1 MLPLYIW
8 GKTMK
13 KDEIEFWRDTS
24 YQIIDEVGEAVSPL
38 IGREKSGETVKMGA
52 DGTPT
57 KMIDVVAEEKVIE
70 ILKNTGKS
78 VTLVSEEI
86 GEFKIGKGSSEVV
99 FVVDP
104 LDGTINALKN
114 IPFYGISI
122 AIADS
127 SIKSLDS
134 LTLQDIEIG
143 FVKNLASGDLY
154 EAVKGEGASL
164 NGENA
169 IPSSRK
175 DITGSLIGAYVR
187 GAMTKMNEICKTV
200 RRIRLLGSV
209 ATELCY
215 VADGTYDA
223 FLDIR
228 GNLRVVDIAAAKL
241 IVEEAGGTVTNE
253 HGKSLDN
260 KLNVTERTSVIAAC
274 NLNVHADIINMTEV
288 L

>member
-1 MLPLYIW
+1 ME
-8 GKTMK
+8 K
-13 KDEIEFWRDTS
+13 KDIEFWRAVS
-24 YQIIDEVGEAVSPL
+24 YRIITEVGEAITPL
-38 IGREKSGETVKMGA
+38 VGKEKSGETVKMGA

-70 ILKNTGKS
+70 ILKNTGRS
-78 VTLVSEEI
+78 MTLISEEI
-86 GEFKIGKGSSEVV
+86 GEYKIGDGTSEVV

-104 LDGTINALKN
+104 LDGTINALKK

-127 SIKSLDS
+127 SSKSLNS

-143 FVKNLASGDLY
+143 FVKNLATGDIY
-154 EAVKGEGASL
+154 EAIKGEGASL
-164 NGENA
+164 NGKTA
-169 IPSSRK
+169 VPSSRE

-187 GAMTKMNEICKTV
+187 GAMTQMNEICKTV

-253 HGKSLDN
+253 QGKSLDN
-260 KLNVTERTSVIAAC
+260 KLGVTERTSIIAAC
-274 NLNVHADIINMTEV
+274 NLNVHADIINITEV

>member
-1 MLPLYIW
+1 
-8 GKTMK
+8 MK
-13 KDEIEFWRDTS
+13 KEDIEFWRDIS
-24 YQIIDEVGEAVSPL
+24 YKIINEVNEAISPL
-38 IGREKSGETVKMGA
+38 VGREKSGETVKMGA

-78 VTLVSEEI
+78 VILVSEEI
-86 GEFKIGKGSSEVV
+86 GELKIGKNPSEVV

-122 AIADS
+122 AIADAS
-127 SIKSLDS
+127 NKSGDS
-134 LTLQDIEIG
+134 LTLQDIEMG
-143 FVKNLASGDLY
+143 FVKNLATGDLY
-154 EAVKGEGASL
+154 EAVKGKGAIL
-164 NGENA
+164 NGKNTV
-169 IPSSRK
+169 PSSRET
-175 DITGSLIGAYVR
+175 ITGSLIGAYVR
-187 GAMTKMNEICKTV
+187 GAMTKMDDICKTV

-260 KLNVTERTSVIAAC
+260 RLNVTERTSIIAAC
-274 NLNVHADIINMTEV
+274 NLNVHKGIINITEI

>member
-1 MLPLYIW
+1 
-8 GKTMK
+8 MK
-13 KDEIEFWRDTS
+13 KDDIKFWRDIS
-24 YQIIDEVGEAVSPL
+24 YQILDEVNEAISPL
-38 IGREKSGETVKMGA
+38 VGKEKSGETVKMGA

-57 KMIDVVAEEKVIE
+57 KLIDVVAEEKIIE
-70 ILKNTGKS
+70 ILKKTGKS

-86 GEFKIGKGSSEVV
+86 GEFKIGQGPSEVV

-114 IPFYGISI
+114 IPFYGVSL

-127 SIKSLDS
+127 SIKPLGL
-134 LTLQDIEIG
+134 LTLKDIELG
-143 FVKNLASGDLY
+143 FVKNLATGDLY
-154 EAVKGEGASL
+154 EAIKGKGASL
-164 NGENA
+164 NGA
-169 IPSSRK
+169 SAVPSSRK
-175 DITGSLIGAYVR
+175 DVAGSLIGAYVR
-187 GAMTKMNEICKTV
+187 GAMTRMNDICKTV

-209 ATELCY
+209 AAELCY

-260 KLNVTERTSVIAAC
+260 KLKVTERTSLVAAC
-274 NLNVHADIINMTEV
+274 NSNVHKGILNITEV

>member
-1 MLPLYIW
+1 MLQLFIW
-8 GKTMK
+8 GKIME
-13 KDEIEFWRDTS
+13 KDDIEFWREVS

-38 IGREKSGETVKMGA
+38 VGKEKSGETVKMGA

-57 KMIDVVAEEKVIE
+57 KMIDVVAEEKVIKL
-70 ILKNTGKS
+70 LKNTGKS

-86 GEFKIGKGSSEVV
+86 GELKIGKGPSEVV

-104 LDGTINALKN
+104 LDGTVNALKN

-127 SIKSLDS
+127 AIKPLNS
-134 LTLQDIEIG
+134 LTLRDIEIG
-143 FVKNLASGDLY
+143 FVKNLATGDLY
-154 EAVKGEGASL
+154 QAIKGNGASL
-164 NGENA
+164 NGENTV
-169 IPSSRK
+169 PSSRE

-200 RRIRLLGSV
+200 KRIRLLGSV

-260 KLNVTERTSVIAAC
+260 KLNVTERTSIIAAC
-274 NLNVHADIINMTEV
+274 NLNVHKDIINITEV

>member
-1 MLPLYIW
+1 
-8 GKTMK
+8 MK
-13 KDEIEFWRDTS
+13 KEDIEFWRAVS
-24 YQIIDEVGEAVSPL
+24 YRIITEVGEAITPL
-38 IGREKSGETVKMGA
+38 VGKEKSGETVKMGA

-70 ILKNTGKS
+70 ILKNTGRS
-78 VTLVSEEI
+78 MTLISEEI
-86 GEFKIGKGSSEVV
+86 GEYKIGKGTSEVV

-104 LDGTINALKN
+104 LDGTINALKK

-127 SIKSLDS
+127 SSKSLNS

-143 FVKNLASGDLY
+143 FVKNLATGDIY
-154 EAVKGEGASL
+154 EAIKGEGASL
-164 NGENA
+164 NGETT
-169 IPSSRK
+169 IPSSRE
-175 DITGSLIGAYVR
+175 DVNGSLIGAYVR

-253 HGKSLDN
+253 QGKSLDN
-260 KLNVTERTSVIAAC
+260 KLSVTERTSIIAAC
-274 NLNVHADIINMTEV
+274 NLNVHADIINITEV

>member
-1 MLPLYIW
+1 MLQLFIW
-8 GKTMK
+8 GKIMK
-13 KDEIEFWRDTS
+13 KEDIEFWRAVS
-24 YQIIDEVGEAVSPL
+24 YRIITEVGEAISPL
-38 IGREKSGETVKMGA
+38 VGKEKSGETVKMGA

-57 KMIDVVAEEKVIE
+57 KMIDVIAEEKVIE
-70 ILKNTGKS
+70 ILENTGKS
-78 VTLVSEEI
+78 VTLISEEI
-86 GEFKIGKGSSEVV
+86 GKFEIGKGPSEVV

-127 SIKSLDS
+127 SVKPWDS

-143 FVKNLASGDLY
+143 FVKNLANGDLY
-154 EAVKGEGASL
+154 EAVKGKGSSL
-164 NGENA
+164 NGKSA

-253 HGKSLDN
+253 HGKNLDN
-260 KLNVTERTSVIAAC
+260 KLKVTERTSLIAAC
-274 NLNVHADIINMTEV
+274 NLSVHKDIMNITEV

>member
-1 MLPLYIW
+1 MLQLFIW
-8 GKTMK
+8 GKTMEE
-13 KDEIEFWRDTS
+13 DDIEFWRDIS
-24 YQIIDEVGEAVSPL
+24 HKIIDEVSKVVSPL

-57 KMIDVVAEEKVIE
+57 KMIDIVAEEKVIE
-70 ILKNTGKS
+70 ILKSTGKP

-86 GEFKIGKGSSEVV
+86 GELKIGEEPPEVV

-127 SIKSLDS
+127 SDKSLKS
-134 LTLQDIEIG
+134 LTLHDIEMG
-143 FVKNLASGDLY
+143 FVKNLATGHLY
-154 EAVKGEGASL
+154 EAVKGKGVLL
-164 NGENA
+164 NGAE
-169 IPSSRK
+169 ISPSSRE
-175 DITGSLIGAYVR
+175 DISGSLIGAYIR
-187 GAMTKMNEICKTV
+187 GAMDKMSEICKTV
-200 RRIRLLGSV
+200 KRIRLLGSV
-209 ATELCY
+209 AIELCY

-241 IVEEAGGTVTNE
+241 IVEEAGGIITDE
-253 HGKSLDN
+253 HGKSLKN

-274 NLNVHADIINMTEV
+274 NPKVHTGTINITEV

>member
-1 MLPLYIW
+1 V
-8 GKTMK
+8 GK
-13 KDEIEFWRDTS
+13 
-24 YQIIDEVGEAVSPL
+24 
-38 IGREKSGETVKMGA
+38 EKSGETVKMGA

-70 ILKNTGKS
+70 ILKNTGRS
-78 VTLVSEEI
+78 MTLISEEI
-86 GEFKIGKGSSEVV
+86 GEYKIGKGTSEVV

-104 LDGTINALKN
+104 LDGTINALKK

-127 SIKSLDS
+127 SSKSLNS

-143 FVKNLASGDLY
+143 FVKNLATGDIY

-164 NGENA
+164 NGETA
-169 IPSSRK
+169 IPSSRE
-175 DITGSLIGAYVR
+175 DVTGSLIGAYVR

-253 HGKSLDN
+253 QGKRLDN
-260 KLNVTERTSVIAAC
+260 KLGVTERTSIIAAC
-274 NLNVHADIINMTEV
+274 NLNVHADIINITEV

>member
-1 MLPLYIW
+1 
-8 GKTMK
+8 MK
-13 KDEIEFWRDTS
+13 KEDIEFWRAVS
-24 YQIIDEVGEAVSPL
+24 YRIITEVDEAVSPL
-38 IGREKSGETVKMGA
+38 VGREKSGKTVKMGA

-70 ILKNTGKS
+70 ILENTGKS
-78 VTLVSEEI
+78 VTLISEEI
-86 GEFKIGKGSSEVV
+86 GEFKIGEGPSEVV

-127 SIKSLDS
+127 SIKSLKS

-143 FVKNLASGDLY
+143 FVKNLATGDIY
-154 EAVKGEGASL
+154 EAIKGKGASL
-164 NGENA
+164 NGTA
-169 IPSSRK
+169 AVPSSK
-175 DITGSLIGAYVR
+175 EDITDSLIGAYVR
-187 GAMTKMNEICKTV
+187 GAMNKMNEICKTV

-260 KLNVTERTSVIAAC
+260 KLKVTERTSLIAAC
-274 NLNVHADIINMTEV
+274 NSNIHKDITNITEV

>member
-1 MLPLYIW
+1 
-8 GKTMK
+8 MK
-13 KDEIEFWRDTS
+13 KEDIEFWR
-24 YQIIDEVGEAVSPL
+24 AVSYRIITEVDEAISPL
-38 IGREKSGETVKMGA
+38 VGKKESGETVKMGA

-57 KMIDVVAEEKVIE
+57 KMIDVIAEEKVIE

-78 VTLVSEEI
+78 LTLVSEEI
-86 GEFKIGKGSSEVV
+86 GELKIGKDSSEVV

-122 AIADS
+122 AIADA
-127 SIKSLDS
+127 SIKSVNS

-143 FVKNLASGDLY
+143 FVKNLATGDIY
-154 EAVKGEGASL
+154 EAVKREGSSL
-164 NGENA
+164 NGENTV
-169 IPSSRK
+169 PSSRK
-175 DITGSLIGAYVR
+175 NMAGSSIGAYVR
-187 GAMTKMNEICKTV
+187 GAMNRMNEICKTV

-241 IVEEAGGTVTNE
+241 IVEEAGGIVTNE
-253 HGKSLDN
+253 HGKRLDN
-260 KLNVTERTSVIAAC
+260 KLKVTERTSLIAAG
-274 NLNVHADIINMTEV
+274 NQNIHKDITNITEV

>member
-1 MLPLYIW
+1 
-8 GKTMK
+8 MK
-13 KDEIEFWRDTS
+13 KEDIEFWRAVS
-24 YQIIDEVGEAVSPL
+24 YRIITEVGEAITPL
-38 IGREKSGETVKMGA
+38 VGKEKSGETVKMGA

-70 ILKNTGKS
+70 ILKNTGRS
-78 VTLVSEEI
+78 MTLISEEI
-86 GEFKIGKGSSEVV
+86 GEYKIGDGISEVV

-104 LDGTINALKN
+104 LDGTINALKK

-127 SIKSLDS
+127 SSKSLDS

-143 FVKNLASGDLY
+143 FVKNLATGDIY
-154 EAVKGEGASL
+154 EAIKGEGASL
-164 NGENA
+164 NGKTA
-169 IPSSRK
+169 IPSPRE

-187 GAMTKMNEICKTV
+187 GAMAQMNEICKTV

-253 HGKSLDN
+253 QGKSLDN
-260 KLNVTERTSVIAAC
+260 KLGVTERTSIIAAC
-274 NLNVHADIINMTEV
+274 NLNVHADIINITEV

>member
-1 MLPLYIW
+1 
-8 GKTMK
+8 MK
-13 KDEIEFWRDTS
+13 KEDIEFWRDIS
-24 YQIIDEVGEAVSPL
+24 YQIITEVGEAVSPL
-38 IGREKSGETVKMGA
+38 VGKEKSGKTVKMGA

-78 VTLVSEEI
+78 VTLISEEI
-86 GEFKIGKGSSEVV
+86 GEFKIGEGPSEVV

-122 AIADS
+122 AIADL
-127 SIKSLDS
+127 SIKSLAL
-134 LTLQDIEIG
+134 LTLHDIEIG

-154 EAVKGEGASL
+154 EAVKGKGASL
-164 NGENA
+164 NGEGV
-169 IPSSRK
+169 IPSSQV

-260 KLNVTERTSVIAAC
+260 KLDVTERTSIIAAC
-274 NLNVHADIINMTEV
+274 NLNIHKDIINTTEV

>member
-1 MLPLYIW
+1 
-8 GKTMK
+8 MK
-13 KDEIEFWRDTS
+13 KEDIEFWRAVS
-24 YQIIDEVGEAVSPL
+24 YRIITEVGEAITPL
-38 IGREKSGETVKMGA
+38 VGNEKSGETVKMGA

-70 ILKNTGKS
+70 ILKNTGRS
-78 VTLVSEEI
+78 MNLISEEI
-86 GEFKIGKGSSEVV
+86 GEYKIGKGTSEVV

-104 LDGTINALKN
+104 LDGTINALKK

-127 SIKSLDS
+127 SSKSLNS

-143 FVKNLASGDLY
+143 FVKNLATGDIY
-154 EAVKGEGASL
+154 EAIKGEGASL
-164 NGENA
+164 NGETA
-169 IPSSRK
+169 IPSSRE
-175 DITGSLIGAYVR
+175 DVNGSLIGAYVR

-253 HGKSLDN
+253 QGKSLDN
-260 KLNVTERTSVIAAC
+260 KLSVTERTSIIAAC
-274 NLNVHADIINMTEV
+274 NLNVHADIINITEV

>member
-1 MLPLYIW
+1 
-8 GKTMK
+8 MK
-13 KDEIEFWRDTS
+13 EENIEFWREIS
-24 YQIIDEVGEAVSPL
+24 HQIIDEVNRAVSP
-38 IGREKSGETVKMGA
+38 ITGRKKSGETVKMGA

-57 KMIDVVAEEKVIE
+57 KMIDIVAEEKVIE
-70 ILKNTGKS
+70 ILKSTGKS

-86 GEFKIGKGSSEVV
+86 GEFKIGEEPSEVI

-127 SIKSLDS
+127 SIKPLNS
-134 LTLQDIEIG
+134 LTLHDIEIG
-143 FVKNLASGDLY
+143 FVKNLATGDLY
-154 EAVKGEGASL
+154 EAVKGKGASL
-164 NGENA
+164 NGED
-169 IPSSRK
+169 ISPSSRE
-175 DITGSLIGAYVR
+175 DISGSLIGAYIR
-187 GAMTKMNEICKTV
+187 GAMNEMNQICKTV

-209 ATELCY
+209 AIELCY

-241 IVEEAGGTVTNE
+241 IVEEVGGTVTNE
-253 HGKSLDN
+253 HGKNLNN

-274 NLNVHADIINMTEV
+274 NSKVLTGAMNIMEV